1 MIEAFFSF
9 LYSLVLVYKYQ
20 NRDHYICNFKCHRQ
34 KKYTMAFK
42 ANKPHGYQYTEN
54 RALTVQNLL
63 CGLRQTLSNLSST
76 PQDLLPRPCKFST
89 SGRGSFDIPTSCSS
103 ASCSRLWNLSKREI
117 CQKSFYFFFNLGM
130 ILFYHIFIIW
140 HVTHFGNH
148 IYKLS
153 CMLKFFHIFALVD
166 RKILS
171 RKCHFWQTIKHEFHR
186 IINYFS
192 LNTLKLLPS

>member
-1 MIEAFFSF
+1 MYNAWHYPFNPLFDSWVYFKVLIQGFFLFFYHVQEYPNPGLVNCFMSSDRSFFSF

-54 RALTVQNLL
+54 RALTVQNLFVVSVRHCL
-63 CGLRQTLSNLSST
+63 TFLRP

-117 CQKSFYFFFNLGM
+117 CQKSFYFFL
-130 ILFYHIFIIW
+130 ISVW
-140 HVTHFGNH
+140 
-148 IYKLS
+148 
-153 CMLKFFHIFALVD
+153 
-166 RKILS
+166 
-171 RKCHFWQTIKHEFHR
+171 
-186 IINYFS
+186 
-192 LNTLKLLPS
+192 